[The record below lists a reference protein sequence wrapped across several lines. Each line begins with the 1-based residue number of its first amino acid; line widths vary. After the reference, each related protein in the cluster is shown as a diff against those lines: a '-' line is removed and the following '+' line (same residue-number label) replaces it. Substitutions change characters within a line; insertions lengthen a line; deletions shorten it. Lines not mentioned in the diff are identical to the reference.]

1 MSRQTR
7 VGLLVTVGA
16 ALFAVA
22 LFAIANRSFIFS
34 DTFTMNATFNHVAG
48 LNIGASVQYQGVNVG
63 RVNDIRL
70 PATPGERITVEL
82 AIGERA
88 RNVIRKNTRSQIKS
102 VGLVGNQIVV
112 LVSPSVPGDAIA
124 EGDTLVGDDP
134 FDLFEITDRALQ
146 SVQNFEKAAT
156 SFEQIMLDVRN
167 GEGTLGRI
175 IYDSTL
181 YTSIVRTTNES
192 QRVMNSVTDNA
203 QALVEL
209 ADNATQAVNE
219 ILNEVRSGEGTLA
232 KLINDPQLYDRL
244 VVTTD
249 TLNAITSDARAM
261 IANWEQTSNWG
272 ALGAYR
278 FAELMEAAKHNWLF
292 RRYFEDRGYLERA
305 DFEIRERA
313 LEESHDRVAAREL
326 ELFRWQQRLEAMQA
340 ALEEAGKTINLRLN
354 ENAVPPDSTGSP
366 LPNRLPE

>member
-7 VGLLVTVGA
+7 VGLLVTAGA
-16 ALFAVA
+16 ILFAVG
-22 LFAIANRSFIFS
+22 LFAIANRTFLFS
-34 DTFTMNATFNHVAG
+34 DTFQVTSTFNHVAG
-48 LNIGASVQYQGVNVG
+48 LNVGAAVQYQGVNVG

-70 PATPGERITVEL
+70 PTTPGERITVAL

-88 RNVIRKNTRSQIKS
+88 RNVIRKNTRAQIKS

-112 LVSPSVPGDAIA
+112 LVSPAVPGEAIA
-124 EGDTLVGDDP
+124 ESDTLVGEDP
-134 FDLFEITDRALQ
+134 FDLFEISDRAIE
-146 SVQNFEKAAT
+146 SVQNFERAAT

-181 YTSIVRTTNES
+181 YMSIVRTTNES

-209 ADNATQAVNE
+209 AESATQGVNE
-219 ILNEVRSGEGTLA
+219 ILDRVKGGEGTMARL
-232 KLINDPQLYDRL
+232 LNDPELYERF
-244 VVTTD
+244 VQAAD
-249 TLNAITSDARAM
+249 TLNAITADARAM
-261 IANWEQTSNWG
+261 IANFEQTSNWG

-292 RRYFEDRGYLERA
+292 KRYFEERGYLERA

-313 LEESHDRVAAREL
+313 LQESQDRIAEREL
-326 ELFRWQQRLEAMQA
+326 ELLQWQRRLEALQA
-340 ALEEAGKTINLRLN
+340 ALEATGAAVRAGDTLQDAAADTTRT
-354 ENAVPPDSTGSP
+354 PQ
-366 LPNRLPE
+366 PERPGE